1 MASSGKAFRKA
12 AQLLDQRAPQG
23 GIDQSST
30 ARLQDLREANRQTAN
45 TVIHTSYAM
54 DEMGRQRACALGRP
68 STYQSL
74 WRTSRAMLQIPRLT
88 TIAFNRHIRQQK
100 GKRWAELGQA
110 RRFPAKRRLDKQRVY
125 FLHLASKPGVVAPE
139 SEMKSP
145 SMTLSA
151 GMKEEGRGGL
161 PSLAASKISLAA

>member
-1 MASSGKAFRKA
+1 M
-12 AQLLDQRAPQG
+12 L
-23 GIDQSST
+23 
-30 ARLQDLREANRQTAN
+30 
-45 TVIHTSYAM
+45 VISRPPGLSITLPYDTTQMVGYS
-54 DEMGRQRACALGRP
+54 AL
-68 STYQSL
+68 SL
-74 WRTSRAMLQIPRLT
+74 METSRAMLPIPRLT

-110 RRFPAKRRLDKQRVY
+110 CRFPAKRRLDKQRVY

-151 GMKEEGRGGL
+151 GMNEERRGGVCQDVTH
-161 PSLAASKISLAA
+161 